1 MWTLRNSR
9 KYLIEILFFSALV
22 LAGPCFW
29 VQAQLPLG
37 ATIISDVAVEEA
49 VPPHGTPAVQLPGQ
63 NQAPQNAGV
72 QEVRDAAAILN
83 APEGG
88 PHFQHVQIL
97 APEGT
102 CIAPAADGRFL
113 EPMTAPQYYAL
124 QVGTQYRFR
133 VTDIPMMPGI
143 EVFPTVEIVDRTHP
157 PIGEELRHAVVL
169 ELTKEDLYAAIRGKF
184 VTRVIYIEDPETAL
198 PIASNTQEGQGYFD
212 VSPKADPFLVAKTL
226 GRPIAI
232 IRIGG
237 RAPEIDG
244 EYDMTFLNNCPPFLH
259 YPPMKN

>member
-1 MWTLRNSR
+1 MWTLRNPR
-9 KYLIEILFFSALV
+9 KYLIEILFFSVLV
-22 LAGPCFW
+22 FAGPCFS
-29 VQAQLPLG
+29 VQAQIPANG
-37 ATIISDVAVEEA
+37 TIISDVAVEEA
-49 VPPHGTPAVQLPGQ
+49 VPAHGTPAVQLPGQ
-63 NQAPQNAGV
+63 DQAPQNAGV

-184 VTRVIYIEDPETAL
+184 GTRVI
-198 PIASNTQEGQGYFD
+198 
-212 VSPKADPFLVAKTL
+212 
-226 GRPIAI
+226 
-232 IRIGG
+232 
-237 RAPEIDG
+237 
-244 EYDMTFLNNCPPFLH
+244 
-259 YPPMKN
+259 